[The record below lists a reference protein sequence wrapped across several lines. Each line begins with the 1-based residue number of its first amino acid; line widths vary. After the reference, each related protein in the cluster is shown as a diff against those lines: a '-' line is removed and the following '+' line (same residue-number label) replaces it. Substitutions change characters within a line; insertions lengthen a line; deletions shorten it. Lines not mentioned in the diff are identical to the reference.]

1 MSLRALLQ
9 ERAAVRDRLVALHD
23 KSDGPLSDLEQRQWD
38 EACVKIADIESRI
51 KRLAALDEFDR
62 AVTVRPTPMEL
73 NS

>member
-23 KSDGPLSDLEQRQWD
+23 KADGPLSDLEQRQWD

-62 AVTVRPTPMEL
+62 AVTVRPIHMEL